1 VTGRLGDRARG
12 GPVQGFFLPPGAAR
26 RPVIARA
33 DGIYLWDGDGKR
45 YLDGSSGPVVSNLGH
60 GNRRVL
66 DAMRAQA
73 ERATFA
79 YPGLFESEANV
90 ALADLVCELAGPG
103 LDRAFFVS
111 GGSEAT
117 EAAIKLARQYA
128 VAIGQPGRVT
138 VIAREPSY
146 HGGTLGALAVT
157 GDASAHRMFGP
168 LLRAM
173 PRVPAPL
180 TYRLPP
186 GHTVESHARACA
198 EALETEFARQGPST
212 VLAVIMEPIG
222 GLSSGATVAPDA
234 YYEAV
239 RATCDRHGALLIYD
253 EVMSGAGRTGR
264 FLGADHWPRARP
276 DIVTLAKGLAA
287 GYTPFGAVL
296 APDRVVAAV
305 AGSGGFNHGH
315 TYFTNPLSCAVALAV
330 VRETVERDLIGNAA
344 RMGDRLR
351 ERLRAIAD
359 RSGVVG
365 DVRGRGLLMAIELVA
380 DKATRR
386 PLPLDLV
393 APARLCALALEQ
405 GLALYARRTSGGAYG
420 DWVMIT
426 PPLIIDEAGVD
437 ELAERLQAAVALLE
451 ASLGTR
457 QGSGTPE

>member
-1 VTGRLGDRARG
+1 MTHRLGDTPRG
-12 GPVQGFFLPPGAAR
+12 GPVQTFFLPRGTAR
-26 RPVIARA
+26 RPAIARA
-33 DGIYLWDGDGKR
+33 EGIYLWDAAGRR

-66 DAMRAQA
+66 EAMAAQA
-73 ERATFA
+73 GRATFA

-117 EAAIKLARQYA
+117 EAAIKLARQHA
-128 VAIGQPGRVT
+128 VAIGQPERVT
-138 VIAREPSY
+138 VITREPSY

-157 GDASAHRMFGP
+157 GDARAHETFGP

-186 GHTVESHARACA
+186 GQTVESHAKACA
-198 EALETEFARQGPST
+198 EALEAEFMRQGPHT
-212 VLAVIMEPIG
+212 VLAVIMEPVG
-222 GLSSGATVAPDA
+222 GLSTGATVAPTA

-239 RATCDRHGALLIYD
+239 REVCTRHGALLIYD

-264 FLGADHWPRARP
+264 FLAADHWPGGRP
-276 DIVTLAKGLAA
+276 DLVTLAKGLAA

-296 APDRVVAAV
+296 APDRVVDAV
-305 AGSGGFNHGH
+305 ASAGGFNHGH
-315 TYFTNPLSCAVALAV
+315 TYFTNPLSCAVAHAV

-344 RMGDRLR
+344 RMGERLC
-351 ERLRAIAD
+351 ERLRSIAA
-359 RSGVVG
+359 RSRIVG
-365 DVRGRGLLMAIELVA
+365 DVRGLGLLMAIELVA
-380 DKATRR
+380 DKATKRQL
-386 PLPLDLV
+386 PLPLV
-393 APARLCALALEQ
+393 APARLCALALDQ

-420 DWVMIT
+420 DWVMVT
-426 PPLIIDEAGVD
+426 PPLIVDAAGVD
-437 ELAERLQAAVALLE
+437 ELAAGLEAAVAAFE
-451 ASLGTR
+451 RELGE
-457 QGSGTPE
+457 SGVLP

>member
-1 VTGRLGDRARG
+1 LTRRLGDTPRG
-12 GPVQGFFLPPGAAR
+12 GPVQTFYLPRGTAR
-26 RPVIARA
+26 RPAIARA
-33 DGIYLWDGDGKR
+33 EGIYLWDVEGRR

-66 DAMRAQA
+66 DAMHAQA

-128 VAIGQPGRVT
+128 LAIGQPERVT

-157 GDASAHRMFGP
+157 GDARAHEMFGP

-180 TYRLPP
+180 TYRVPA

-198 EALETEFARQGPST
+198 EALEAEFARQGPHT
-212 VLAVIMEPIG
+212 VLAVIMEPVG
-222 GLSSGATVAPDA
+222 GLASGATVAPDA

-239 RATCDRHGALLIYD
+239 RASCDRHGALLIYD

-276 DIVTLAKGLAA
+276 DLVTLAKGLAA

-296 APDRVVAAV
+296 APDRVVDAV
-305 AGSGGFNHGH
+305 AGAGGFNHGH
-315 TYFTNPLSCAVALAV
+315 TYFTNPLSCAVAHAV
-330 VRETVERDLIGNAA
+330 VRETVDRDLIGNAA
-344 RMGDRLR
+344 RMGARLR
-351 ERLRAIAD
+351 ERLQAIAA
-359 RSGVVG
+359 RSRIVG
-365 DVRGRGLLMAIELVA
+365 DVRGVGLLMAVEVVA
-380 DKATRR
+380 DKTTKRML
-386 PLPLDLV
+386 PLPLV
-393 APARLCALALEQ
+393 APARLCALALER
-405 GLALYARRTSGGAYG
+405 GLALYSRRTSGGAFG
-420 DWVMIT
+420 DWVMVT
-426 PPLIIDEAGVD
+426 PPLIIDAAGVD
-437 ELAERLQAAVALLE
+437 ELTAGLDAAVTAFERELSE
-451 ASLGTR
+451 
-457 QGSGTPE
+457 SGVLP